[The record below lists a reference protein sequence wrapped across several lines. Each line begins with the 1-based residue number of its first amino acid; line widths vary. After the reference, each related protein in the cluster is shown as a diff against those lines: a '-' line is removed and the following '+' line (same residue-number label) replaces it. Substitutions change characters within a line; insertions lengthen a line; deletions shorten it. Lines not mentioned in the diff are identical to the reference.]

1 MSEEET
7 IVEFNVRVLDIANES
22 DVLGEKMFDAKFV
35 RKVLRSLPPT
45 FNIKITAIEESKR
58 KTCIALTSM
67 KEEVMAEPKV
77 SSNEESLAKST
88 VLLTKQVAK
97 LKKEKIT
104 NGGENDYGSSK
115 FERNSKVIRCHECEG
130 FGHFQTEC
138 PTYLK
143 RKKKSLVVVL
153 SDDED
158 SLESDEEEVGRAL
171 ISISITTNKR
181 EVESADDQ
189 VLD

>member
-1 MSEEET
+1 
-7 IVEFNVRVLDIANES
+7 
-22 DVLGEKMFDAKFV
+22 
-35 RKVLRSLPPT
+35 
-45 FNIKITAIEESKR
+45 
-58 KTCIALTSM
+58 M

-77 SSNEESLAKST
+77 SANEESLAKST

-97 LKKEKIT
+97 LKSQFHKHVDSQKSSHNFSLAYHPRSSNSTSSSGLFRRKDYEW
-104 NGGENDYGSSK
+104 GENDYGSSK
-115 FERNSKVIRCHECEG
+115 FERNSKVIRCHEFEG
-130 FGHFQTEC
+130 FEPFQTEC

-143 RKKKSLVVVL
+143 RKKKSLIVVL

-189 VLD
+189 VLE

>member
-35 RKVLRSLPPT
+35 IKVLRSLPPT
-45 FNIKITAIEESKR
+45 FNIKVTAIEEVNDVWKMKLDELFGSLWTFKLHLGEGESKR

-77 SSNEESLAKST
+77 SANEESLVESI

-97 LKKEKIT
+97 LK
-104 NGGENDYGSSK
+104 S
-115 FERNSKVIRCHECEG
+115 
-130 FGHFQTEC
+130 
-138 PTYLK
+138 
-143 RKKKSLVVVL
+143 
-153 SDDED
+153 
-158 SLESDEEEVGRAL
+158 
-171 ISISITTNKR
+171 
-181 EVESADDQ
+181 
-189 VLD
+189 